1 MKKLCSIFLVAC
13 LLLQMGNV
21 FAYDDAALRAAQTLY
36 TLGLLKGNS
45 DTFSAEGM
53 ELDRTATRAEISV
66 TITRMLG
73 KDEKARY
80 QQNAHPFTDVPDW
93 ASDYVGWLYENYL
106 VNGTSD
112 TYFGA
117 NDIASVQQFC
127 TMMLRVLGYSDAEG
141 DFSYADAKY
150 FAQSIGLIDDQIL
163 PRNELV
169 RGDMVKICLKALQL
183 PIKNSNRLLSTKLSD
198 EKVFSK
204 ALAEEIGL
212 TVSTNVLDGYFA
224 AIDKNLPDISASKS
238 GNAIRIHVN
247 GNIEEYGVRVF
258 YTSKSQP
265 TVTEIPLGTSGLH
278 YEKGKISYLGGG
290 AAGYINQL
298 DIYGITDTTDF
309 QVIVIK
315 TSSEDALYNILGKSN
330 ITTLK

>member
-1 MKKLCSIFLVAC
+1 MKKLCSILIVLC
-13 LLLQMGNV
+13 MVLQAGTI
-21 FAYDDAALRAAQTLY
+21 FAYDDAALSAAQTLY

-106 VNGTSD
+106 VNGASD

-141 DFSYADAKY
+141 DFYYDSATS
-150 FAQSIGLIDDQIL
+150 FALSIGLIDSQML
-163 PRNELV
+163 NRYELV
-169 RGDMVKICLKALQL
+169 RGDMVKICLNALQL

-204 ALAEEIGL
+204 ALAESAGL
-212 TVSTNVLDGYFA
+212 NVSTNVLEGYFSA
-224 AIDKNLPDISASKS
+224 VDHTLPDISASKNGS
-238 GNAIRIHVN
+238 TIRIRIN
-247 GNIEEYGVRVF
+247 GDIEEYGVRVF
-258 YTSKSQP
+258 YTSKAQP
-265 TVTEIPLGTSGLH
+265 TVTEVPLGTSGLH

-290 AAGYINQL
+290 FAGYIDQL
-298 DIYGITDTTDF
+298 SIFGITDTTDL

-315 TSSEDALYNILGKSN
+315 TSSEDALYNILGKTN